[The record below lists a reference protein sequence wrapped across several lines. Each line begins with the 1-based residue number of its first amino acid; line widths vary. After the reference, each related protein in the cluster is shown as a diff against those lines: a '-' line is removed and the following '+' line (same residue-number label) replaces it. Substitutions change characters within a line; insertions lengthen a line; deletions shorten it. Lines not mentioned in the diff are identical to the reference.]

1 MEGVVSGE
9 WEIVGSG
16 REWGWGVVSGRR
28 GEEESERERAVYCT
42 PSTIQMSDTVE
53 RYFGHYYS
61 DSEVGKAVSLEFA
74 LFITAFVCALGVA
87 AFLALTLT
95 VEADRRVSITCC
107 SHTHSLYSYALAHM
121 LSFTNS
127 HCHTLT

>member
-1 MEGVVSGE
+1 
-9 WEIVGSG
+9 
-16 REWGWGVVSGRR
+16 
-28 GEEESERERAVYCT
+28 
-42 PSTIQMSDTVE
+42 MSDTVE
-53 RYFGHYYS
+53 HYFGHYYS

-107 SHTHSLYSYALAHM
+107 SHTHSLYSYALAHV
-121 LSFTNS
+121 LSFTTHTVTHS
-127 HCHTLT
+127 HRHIVTYTQLRRLAYSSQ